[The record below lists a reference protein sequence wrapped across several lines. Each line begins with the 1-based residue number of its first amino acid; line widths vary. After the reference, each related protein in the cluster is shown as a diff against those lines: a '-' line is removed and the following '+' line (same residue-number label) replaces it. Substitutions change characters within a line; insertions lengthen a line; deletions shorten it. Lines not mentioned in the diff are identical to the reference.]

1 MSLQIFILGVL
12 NKAEHHPYDVKK
24 MILDN
29 TDNVVNI
36 TDGNLYYNFDVLLKK
51 GHIEKAQVVQTDNR
65 PEKTTY
71 RITDSGKKALEDEI
85 YTSFKNAKTVLSLYA
100 SIAFIDLVDK
110 SRLAFFV
117 EEAMEKLHKR
127 IDMVESKLA
136 AKKIPDGL
144 TKKQLSYGRFIA
156 THTLDTLHTELKA
169 YEALLDIL
177 RSE

>member
-12 NKAEHHPYDVKK
+12 NRAEHHPYDVKK

-36 TDGNLYYNFDVLLKK
+36 TDGNLYYNFEVLTKK
-51 GHIEKAQVVQTDNR
+51 GHIEKVQVVQTDNR

-71 RITDSGKKALEDEI
+71 RITESGKKALEEEI
-85 YTSFKNAKTVLSLYA
+85 YASFKNAKTVLSLYA

-110 SRLAFFV
+110 SRLAFLV
-117 EEAMEKLHKR
+117 EEAIEKLQKR
-127 IDMVESKLA
+127 IAMVEDKLTT
-136 AKKIPDGL
+136 KIPDGIVN
-144 TKKQLSYGRFIA
+144 KPQRYGRFIA

-169 YEALLDIL
+169 YEALLEIL